1 MAVTVYRWDDPGAPV
16 LSNPSAGSLI
26 GVLDACLVNGYGT
39 KPAAGWT
46 KEFSGTNLAA
56 YRQGAGSMCYLR
68 VNDGTGSFKA
78 TARGYESMTDVDTG
92 TNDFPTAAQ
101 LVNGIYIALST
112 SVTAVQKPWIVLAD
126 EKRFYLWVG
135 ASVLT
140 AASALSASTTW
151 QGLFFFGD
159 IVSFRPGD
167 TYCCQIAGSDSSSTA
182 TERFGIGGSISS
194 VNAGCFIARN
204 AAQAVGA
211 INNNRSFDYHGANAL
226 TTMGSSSCVAYPDP
240 ISGGLNLSRVHVSNG
255 IATVG
260 VRGRMPGMFA
270 PLNALP
276 GNNGDTFSGTGDL
289 AGRTF
294 ILLDCGGGPERCR
307 VALETSDTW
316 D

>member
-1 MAVTVYRWDDPGAPV
+1 MTMTVYRWDDPGAPV

-78 TARGYESMTDVDTG
+78 TARGYESMTDVNTG
-92 TNDFPTAAQ
+92 TNGFPTAAQ
-101 LVNGIYIALST
+101 LVDGVYIAIGIDM
-112 SVTAVQKPWIVLAD
+112 TAANKPWIVVANN
-126 EKRFYLWVG
+126 KRFYLWVG
-135 ASVLT
+135 ASKLT

-167 TYCCQIAGSDSSSTA
+167 AYCCQIAGSDSASTA
-182 TERFGIGGSISS
+182 TERFGIGGSISG

-211 INNNRSFDYHGANAL
+211 INNNRSFDYYGAKASA
-226 TTMGSSSCVAYPDP
+226 TMGSSTCVPYPDP

-294 ILLDCGGGPERCR
+294 ILLDCGFWSTRCR

>member
-1 MAVTVYRWDDPGAPV
+1 MAVTVYRWDDPDAPV
-16 LSNPSAGSLI
+16 LSNPSTGSLI
-26 GVLDACLVNGYGT
+26 GVLDACLVNGYTGKT
-39 KPAAGWT
+39 GAGWT
-46 KEFSGTNLAA
+46 KAFSGTNLAA

-68 VNDGTGSFKA
+68 VDDGTGSFKVKM
-78 TARGYESMTDVDTG
+78 RGYESMTDIDTG
-92 TNDFPTAAQ
+92 VNAFPTTAQ
-101 LVNGIYIALST
+101 LANGVYVALST
-112 SVTAVQKPWIVLAD
+112 SVTAVQKSWIVLAD
-126 EKRFYLWVG
+126 NKRFYLWTG

-167 TYCCQIAGSDSSSTA
+167 AYCCQIAGSESASTA
-182 TERFGIGGSISS
+182 TERFGIGGAISG

-211 INNNRSFDYHGANAL
+211 INNNRSFDYYGSNSSS
-226 TTMGSSSCVAYPDP
+226 TMGSSSCVAYPDP
-240 ISGGLNLSRVHVSNG
+240 ISGGINLSRVHVSNG
-255 IATVG
+255 SATVG

-294 ILLDCGGGPERCR
+294 ILLDCGFWSTRCR